1 MQLPSTSKSTSVLYQ
16 GLDFKFSTLKSFL
29 TLKIITIKY
38 LPLLTEEKTQGL
50 EKWKGCEASVGG
62 AECSKD
68 KGQKPKTTTTT
79 TKKAEP
85 RTCVKDPYKVFL
97 ISGPRSFSWIP
108 SQTTSPV
115 SLICR
120 TFQEWI
126 LSTSAIVYIFCCQ
139 SLCSSVSLKFKEY
152 MQSETQDWHILNVQR
167 NKPSVLWMDMWMR
180 QWVNGKSREGGCLS
194 PCMASHS
201 GILVFSSLYQI
212 G

>member
-16 GLDFKFSTLKSFL
+16 GLDFKFSTLQIFI
-29 TLKIITIKY
+29 TPKIITIKY

-50 EKWKGCEASVGG
+50 GKWKGCEASVGR

-68 KGQKPKTTTTT
+68 KGQKPKTTT

-97 ISGPRSFSWIP
+97 ISGSRSFSWIP

-120 TFQEWI
+120 TFQE
-126 LSTSAIVYIFCCQ
+126 
-139 SLCSSVSLKFKEY
+139 
-152 MQSETQDWHILNVQR
+152 
-167 NKPSVLWMDMWMR
+167 
-180 QWVNGKSREGGCLS
+180 
-194 PCMASHS
+194 
-201 GILVFSSLYQI
+201 
-212 G
+212 